1 MWFLFPLSH
10 TLLALLSLSTLVHS
24 CHPSVW
30 VVGLKEDQTI
40 DNHLRIV
47 GRPIPIQERRL
58 DINGYTA
65 SILDDDRLTFQ
76 AIRSDPKVGFLV
88 KVPLDYF
95 RKSDEFLAAGC
106 DGEDDEVYEWR
117 LRPSYHW
124 VMLQHRD
131 PKVIDGSNCAR

>member
-1 MWFLFPLSH
+1 MFLFSL
-10 TLLALLSLSTLVHS
+10 TYLLLAFLGLSTLAHS
-24 CHPSVW
+24 CRPSVW

-40 DNHLRIV
+40 DGHLHIV

-58 DINGYTA
+58 DLNGYTA
-65 SILDDDRLTFQ
+65 SIPDDDKATFQ

-95 RKSDEFLAAGC
+95 RKSDEFLAAGW
-106 DGEDDEVYEWR
+106 DVEDDEIYEWR

-124 VMLQHRD
+124 IKLQHRD
-131 PKVIDGSNCAR
+131 PEIIDGSNCER